1 MFACSFIFSPGTYD
15 DEFHRL
21 DASIDD
27 YAQSLEGYV
36 GVDRWFSADGTVTN
50 AIYYWRDRESVS
62 RFAQFPDHLE
72 AKEKYAQW
80 YNGYQIV
87 ISEVKAT
94 YGDGRLPHITN
105 QSE

>member
-1 MFACSFIFSPGTYD
+1 MKYD

-21 DASIDD
+21 DAPIDD
-27 YAQSLEGYV
+27 YAKSLEGYV

-80 YNGYQIV
+80 YHGYQIV
-87 ISEVKAT
+87 ISEVKGT
-94 YGDGRLPHITN
+94 YADGRLPHITN
-105 QSE
+105 RGD